1 MALEAPEAE
10 GAIRNR
16 RTTSCNETIH
26 LVLTLGTGPLEFTIP
41 PVFSPRQLPK
51 GGDHVN
57 DKA

>member
-41 PVFSPRQLPK
+41 PVSLP
-51 GGDHVN
+51 GSCQREEIT
-57 DKA
+57 